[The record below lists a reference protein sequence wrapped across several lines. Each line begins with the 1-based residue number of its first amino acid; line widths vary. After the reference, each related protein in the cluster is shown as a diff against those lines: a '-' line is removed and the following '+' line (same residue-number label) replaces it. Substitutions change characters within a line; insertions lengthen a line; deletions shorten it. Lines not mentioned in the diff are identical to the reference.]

1 MPQTSSPINDKEQQ
15 RLQSN
20 NNIPKTIGHNPIPYE
35 TRLNPRPVITT
46 DHHTGIRLESDS
58 SVSSNGSRQH
68 EEYSEIPE
76 QRSYDNTIPASSP
89 TKKLKNNK
97 RLHQKGPEK
106 QFHPLQGL
114 TTPTSPTSSVSSPTS
129 PTLHPISLTTAAV
142 AAVKQE
148 QFQRKESDES
158 IRSSESDLCS
168 GTSSSSDPVVSLTP
182 DPEETPVFSS
192 VSTCKVEGV
201 KLKPSYAK
209 EPWTGQ
215 TVEVK
220 DSRDEGGDGGE
231 EEEVV
236 PPSHPPPTV
245 TTAVKPRSKKKQ
257 KAQQKKEEKQRR
269 KQQQQQQQQQHQQQR
284 EREREEFLS
293 KKTHDFQES
302 FDKESITSN
311 STNSTDNLDDETSF
325 GQGDSHLG
333 DDNLTRE
340 EEEQEISMETTN
352 NSLRDD
358 DTTVSHDV
366 LTLSIDQEP
375 TVQKMIPDE
384 DKKEDIEIVKQEEK
398 LVRPVEQIVKPV
410 EPVEQVVKSVK
421 PVEQVVKPVEP
432 VEQVVK
438 PVKPVIESVCVEEIE
453 ACPQNDQQDKQ
464 EDSFTDAH
472 TDETTMT
479 TSQLEPVKVGMVIKL
494 DSTNPP
500 VESQQLKDTTSQEI
514 QEEPPFSPENAE
526 EERPTSKIRPKNLDL
541 TDKKDN
547 SPDSESTLGS
557 VEIDGKPTLVR
568 LGISTPHELAASLL
582 NKSDIIVRRSKL
594 KGEKMTNQPHKE
606 NEEVKSRK
614 KISADMSVSQDK
626 RSSQLSHDAQ
636 PFYPIYPHYLPQQHP
651 HIPPPPHHH
660 GGPLLPSHPHR
671 MSSPPYEYMPMRP
684 GGGYPEEFPHA
695 YREQMYDQRH
705 HKRSDHQK
713 PQPKGFIPSPHY
725 PYPIEGMSPYHHDR
739 PPPPP
744 PVYEPPPEWM
754 GSHGMHD
761 SSHLEEDTRPYYASK
776 RHGEMRGGHLPLQ
789 SWHKVPLFD
798 SSHPGPKRRPHGSTL
813 SGERGEYLWDHHRV
827 DHLGHPSQSQTDDV
841 LYLARYNHM
850 RKMHQLKMEKQ
861 RQLELDD
868 LRHDMYSLA
877 QLRERSHLESEANN
891 PKHYHDY
898 DLEHESLLNEVA
910 HLRQLQHNKEKLLA
924 KQQAQE
930 STRSTNLSLLLSPSS
945 GWGPLNRAP
954 GSQPGFSN
962 QSPST
967 ELASLFD
974 TKRNTRWSPFEDNN
988 KVCDRQ
994 FIFVRI
1000 YFSGIIMSKI
1010 RIVEQKF

>member
-1 MPQTSSPINDKEQQ
+1 MPLSSTSSLPQTSSPINEKEQQ
-15 RLQSN
+15 RLR
-20 NNIPKTIGHNPIPYE
+20 PKIIGHNPILYE

-76 QRSYDNTIPASSP
+76 QRSYDNTAPASSP

-106 QFHPLQGL
+106 QFLVTQGL

-168 GTSSSSDPVVSLTP
+168 GTSSSSDPVTSLTP

-192 VSTCKVEGV
+192 LSTCKVEAV

-220 DSRDEGGDGGE
+220 DNRDEGAAGGE

-236 PPSHPPPTV
+236 PPSHPPPPV
-245 TTAVKPRSKKKQ
+245 TVKPRSKKKQ

-269 KQQQQQQQQQHQQQR
+269 KQQQQQQQRERER

-293 KKTHDFQES
+293 KKIHDFQES
-302 FDKESITSN
+302 FDKESIASN

-325 GQGDSHLG
+325 GQGDSHL
-333 DDNLTRE
+333 DDENLTRE
-340 EEEQEISMETTN
+340 EEEQEISMETNN

-358 DTTVSHDV
+358 NTVISRDV
-366 LTLSIDQEP
+366 HTISIDHEP
-375 TVQKMIPDE
+375 TVQKMISDE
-384 DKKEDIEIVKQEEK
+384 DKKEDIEILKQEEE
-398 LVRPVEQIVKPV
+398 LVRPVEQIV
-410 EPVEQVVKSVK
+410 EPVEQVVNPVK
-421 PVEQVVKPVEP
+421 PVQQVVN
-432 VEQVVK
+432 
-438 PVKPVIESVCVEEIE
+438 PVKPVIDPVYVEEIE
-453 ACPQNDQQDKQ
+453 TCPQNDQQDQQ
-464 EDSFTDAH
+464 EDSFTDTH
-472 TDETTMT
+472 IDETSIIP
-479 TSQLEPVKVGMVIKL
+479 SQLEPLKVDVLIKL
-494 DSTNPP
+494 HSTDPP
-500 VESQQLKDTTSQEI
+500 VESQQLEDTISQEI
-514 QEEPPFSPENAE
+514 QEEPSFSLENAE
-526 EERPTSKIRPKNLDL
+526 EEQPRSKIRPQNLDL

-547 SPDSESTLGS
+547 SLDLESTLSS
-557 VEIDGKPTLVR
+557 VETDGKPTLAR
-568 LGISTPHELAASLL
+568 LSISSPHELATSVL

-594 KGEKMTNQPHKE
+594 KGEKMASQPHKE
-606 NEEVKSRK
+606 NEEVKPRK
-614 KISADMSVSQDK
+614 KMSADMSVPQDK

-660 GGPLLPSHPHR
+660 GGPLLPSHSHR

-695 YREQMYDQRH
+695 YHEQIYDQRYR
-705 HKRSDHQK
+705 KRSDHQK

-725 PYPIEGMSPYHHDR
+725 PYPIEGMPPYHHDR
-739 PPPPP
+739 PPPPR
-744 PVYEPPPEWM
+744 VYEPPPEWM
-754 GSHGMHD
+754 GSHSMHD
-761 SSHLEEDTRPYYASK
+761 SSHLEEDTRSFYASK
-776 RHGEMRGGHLPLQ
+776 RRGEMRGGHLPPQ

-798 SSHPGPKRRPHGSTL
+798 SSHPGPKHRPHGSTL
-813 SGERGEYLWDHHRV
+813 SGERGEYMWDHHHV
-827 DHLGHPSQSQTDDV
+827 DPLGHPSQSQTDDV
-841 LYLARYNHM
+841 LHLARYNHM
-850 RKMHQLKMEKQ
+850 RKMHQQLKMEKQ

-877 QLRERSHLESEANN
+877 QLRERSHLESDVKAST
-891 PKHYHDY
+891 HYCDF
-898 DLEHESLLNEVA
+898 DMEHESLLNEVA
-910 HLRQLQHNKEKLLA
+910 HLRQLHNKEKLFA

-974 TKRNTRWSPFEDNN
+974 TKRNTRWSPFEENS

-994 FIFVRI
+994 FICF
-1000 YFSGIIMSKI
+1000 I
-1010 RIVEQKF
+1010 RI

>member
-15 RLQSN
+15 RLRSN
-20 NNIPKTIGHNPIPYE
+20 NNIPKTVGHNPIPYE
-35 TRLNPRPVITT
+35 TRPNPRPVITT

-68 EEYSEIPE
+68 EEYLEIPE
-76 QRSYDNTIPASSP
+76 QRSYDHTIPASSP

-106 QFHPLQGL
+106 QLHMLQGL
-114 TTPTSPTSSVSSPTS
+114 TTPTSPTPSLSSPTS

-168 GTSSSSDPVVSLTP
+168 GTSSSSDPVTSLTP

-192 VSTCKVEGV
+192 LSACKVEAV
-201 KLKPSYAK
+201 KVKPSYAK

-220 DSRDEGGDGGE
+220 DSQDIGGGGGE

-236 PPSHPPPTV
+236 PPSHPPPSV
-245 TTAVKPRSKKKQ
+245 STTVKPRSKKKQ
-257 KAQQKKEEKQRR
+257 KAQQRKEEKQRR
-269 KQQQQQQQQQHQQQR
+269 KQQQQQQR

-302 FDKESITSN
+302 FDKESIASN

-333 DDNLTRE
+333 DENLTRE

-352 NSLRDD
+352 NSSRDD
-358 DTTVSHDV
+358 DTTISHEV
-366 LTLSIDQEP
+366 LTLSIDKEP
-375 TVQKMIPDE
+375 IVQKMIPDE
-384 DKKEDIEIVKQEEK
+384 DKKEDTEIVKQEEK
-398 LVRPVEQIVKPV
+398 LVKPVEQMVKP
-410 EPVEQVVKSVK
+410 VK

-438 PVKPVIESVCVEEIE
+438 PVKPVEQVVKPVKPVIEPVCDEEIE
-453 ACPQNDQQDKQ
+453 TCPQNDQQDQQ

-472 TDETTMT
+472 TDETTIT
-479 TSQLEPVKVGMVIKL
+479 TSQLEPVKVNMVIKL
-494 DSTNPP
+494 DSTKPP
-500 VESQQLKDTTSQEI
+500 VESQQLKDTTAQEI

-526 EERPTSKIRPKNLDL
+526 EERPTSKIRPQNLDL

-557 VEIDGKPTLVR
+557 IESDGKPSLVR

-594 KGEKMTNQPHKE
+594 KGEKTTNQPHKG
-606 NEEVKSRK
+606 NEEIKTRK
-614 KISADMSVSQDK
+614 KISADMSVPQDK

-636 PFYPIYPHYLPQQHP
+636 PFYPVFPHYLPQQHP

-671 MSSPPYEYMPMRP
+671 MSSPPYEYMPMRA

-695 YREQMYDQRH
+695 YHEQMYDQRH
-705 HKRSDHQK
+705 RKRSDHQK
-713 PQPKGFIPSPHY
+713 PQPKGFMPSPHY

-744 PVYEPPPEWM
+744 PHVYDPPPEWI

-761 SSHLEEDTRPYYASK
+761 SSHLEEDMRPYYTSK
-776 RHGEMRGGHLPLQ
+776 RRGEMRGGH
-789 SWHKVPLFD
+789 VPPQNWRFD
-798 SSHPGPKRRPHGSTL
+798 SSHPGPKHRPHGSTL
-813 SGERGEYLWDHHRV
+813 SGERGEYLWDHHHV
-827 DHLGHPSQSQTDDV
+827 DHLGHQSQSQTDDV

-868 LRHDMYSLA
+868 FRHDMYSLA
-877 QLRERSHLESEANN
+877 QLRERNHLESEINN
-891 PKHYHDY
+891 PKRYHDF

-910 HLRQLQHNKEKLLA
+910 QLRQLHHNKEKLFA
-924 KQQAQE
+924 KQQTQE
-930 STRSTNLSLLLSPSS
+930 PTRSTNLSLLLSPSS

-974 TKRNTRWSPFEDNN
+974 TKRNSRWSPFEDNS

-994 FIFVRI
+994 FIFVRS
-1000 YFSGIIMSKI
+1000 YFI
-1010 RIVEQKF
+1010 